1 MGSLLARMFYPMGR
15 DVEWSDPDPDLH
27 ADWRKDLESLGV
39 TGGLLH
45 GVARIGDIKCCELGM
60 APVLC
65 DNLILIHAGNLI
77 LL

>member
-1 MGSLLARMFYPMGR
+1 MGSLLARLFYPVGR
-15 DVEWSDPDPDLH
+15 RRVVGSSTDLQ
-27 ADWRKDLESLGV
+27 ADWRKDLESRGV

-45 GVARIGDIKCCELGM
+45 GVGRIGDIKCCELGM
-60 APVLC
+60 EPVLC